1 MTVHFVNDT
10 LLPTFGQVLSGS
22 QSHHTMTLCS
32 FCLRGK
38 FYTLTVKDNCFCV
51 DASFFAFDSSIGL
64 VNSITSIVIVLM
76 IVGHP
81 LILIT
86 EQALR
91 ISAELG
97 LDGFKASNRWL
108 QSFKERHIL
117 TAQRSSGGWAN
128 VDVDS
133 VQDWL
138 EKNKDV

>member
-1 MTVHFVNDT
+1 M
-10 LLPTFGQVLSGS
+10 QVS
-22 QSHHTMTLCS
+22 
-32 FCLRGK
+32 LR
-38 FYTLTVKDNCFCV
+38 LIPRL
-51 DASFFAFDSSIGL
+51 DSLIPSL
-64 VNSITSIVIVLM
+64 V
-76 IVGHP
+76 
-81 LILIT
+81 LIWIT

-117 TAQRSSGGWAN
+117 TAQRSSGEWAN